1 MKQRHWEDPQVVG
14 INKRPGHVSIVPYA
28 DQASALLGHR
38 DASPYFQNLNGD
50 WQFHYVANP
59 DAVPAA
65 FYADDLDSLKWDPIS
80 VPGNWTMQ
88 GYDKPIYTNVKMP
101 IPPNPPWVP
110 EEDNP
115 TGLYR
120 HSFTVPEHWQ
130 ERQVFICFEGV
141 ESAFYLW
148 VNGRFVGYSQG
159 SRLPAEFDL
168 TSFVQPGE
176 NQLAA
181 MVIRWSDGSYLE
193 DQDHW
198 WMAGIY
204 RDVYLYATT
213 QVNIRDYFVRT
224 LLDENYQDATLEV
237 QVELEAF
244 NTAATADHVLAVQ
257 LFDAQKEPLFTAPLK
272 GTFQVEVDEPPH
284 ITLRHAVA
292 NPHKWSAERPYLY
305 TLLLTLYDPKGEL
318 LQALSCKVGFRQV
331 EIKGRELL
339 VNGQAVLLKGVNRH
353 EHDDRHGKTV
363 DETSMVADIK
373 LMKQFN
379 FNAVRNSH
387 YPMHPRWYELCDE
400 YGLYVIDEANIEAHA
415 LYDRLGHDP
424 QWTYAFLE
432 RGQRMVQRAK
442 NHACIIM
449 WSLGNESGY
458 GPNHDALAG
467 WIRGV
472 DETRPLHYEGAI
484 NRPHGQDWSDG
495 ERVTDVVCPMYPQ
508 VSEIVAYGE
517 DPRGTRPLIMCEYA
531 HSMGNST
538 GNLKEYWEAVK
549 KYHGLQGGFIW
560 DWVDQG
566 LLKVD
571 DQGNA
576 YWAYGGDFGDTINDV
591 NFCINGLIWPD
602 RTPHPAMYEAKKL
615 FQPLAIEAVD
625 LAAGLI
631 EIRNEQDFCTMQAL
645 IGHWEVAVDGRVG
658 QEGALRQ
665 LDIPP
670 GGSQVIALP
679 LQEPDLQP
687 GQESFLNIRFTLA
700 EETPWA
706 KAGHEIA
713 WEQLPLPFQAPARAP
728 HPLDQLPALQVV
740 QDGSLATISGPDFT
754 IEFDKEK
761 GKLVDWQY
769 NGTTLLSEG
778 PSLAI
783 WRAPTDNDGLKLA
796 TDRPGQVLG
805 FWLQA
810 GLDQLMCIC
819 ETVVIEQPA
828 PQVIQ
833 LRVHS
838 NYGSEAYPRA
848 LDHEQIYTIYGS
860 GEIVLENQ
868 VQVDPNLP
876 ILPRVGLNMILPSGF
891 EQLTWFGRGPHE
903 NYRDRQEGAAVGLYG
918 GTVDEQY
925 VPYIVPQ
932 ENGNKTDVRW
942 LALANEQGVGLLA
955 AGSEPLE
962 FSAAHYTADDLF
974 AARHTHELQRREEIT
989 LHLDALQ
996 MGLGGAS
1003 CGPPTLASYVIAPG
1017 TFSFD
1022 VRLRPFLA
1030 SSSDPAR
1037 LARQIPPEVSGSF
1050 E

>member
-1 MKQRHWEDPQVVG
+1 M
-14 INKRPGHVSIVPYA
+14 S
-28 DQASALLGHR
+28 
-38 DASPYFQNLNGD
+38 
-50 WQFHYVANP
+50 
-59 DAVPAA
+59 
-65 FYADDLDSLKWDPIS
+65 
-80 VPGNWTMQ
+80 
-88 GYDKPIYTNVKMP
+88 
-101 IPPNPPWVP
+101 
-110 EEDNP
+110 
-115 TGLYR
+115 
-120 HSFTVPEHWQ
+120 
-130 ERQVFICFEGV
+130 
-141 ESAFYLW
+141 
-148 VNGRFVGYSQG
+148 
-159 SRLPAEFDL
+159 
-168 TSFVQPGE
+168 
-176 NQLAA
+176 
-181 MVIRWSDGSYLE
+181 
-193 DQDHW
+193 
-198 WMAGIY
+198 
-204 RDVYLYATT
+204 
-213 QVNIRDYFVRT
+213 
-224 LLDENYQDATLEV
+224 
-237 QVELEAF
+237 
-244 NTAATADHVLAVQ
+244 
-257 LFDAQKEPLFTAPLK
+257 
-272 GTFQVEVDEPPH
+272 
-284 ITLRHAVA
+284 
-292 NPHKWSAERPYLY
+292 
-305 TLLLTLYDPKGEL
+305 
-318 LQALSCKVGFRQV
+318 
-331 EIKGRELL
+331 
-339 VNGQAVLLKGVNRH
+339 
-353 EHDDRHGKTV
+353 
-363 DETSMVADIK
+363 
-373 LMKQFN
+373 
-379 FNAVRNSH
+379 
-387 YPMHPRWYELCDE
+387 
-400 YGLYVIDEANIEAHA
+400 
-415 LYDRLGHDP
+415 
-424 QWTYAFLE
+424 
-432 RGQRMVQRAK
+432 
-442 NHACIIM
+442 
-449 WSLGNESGY
+449 
-458 GPNHDALAG
+458 
-467 WIRGV
+467 
-472 DETRPLHYEGAI
+472 
-484 NRPHGQDWSDG
+484 QDWSDG

-962 FSAAHYTADDLF
+962 FSAAHYTADDLRI
-974 AARHTHELQRREEIT
+974 A
-989 LHLDALQ
+989 
-996 MGLGGAS
+996 
-1003 CGPPTLASYVIAPG
+1003 APG
-1017 TFSFD
+1017 RD
-1022 VRLRPFLA
+1022 Y
-1030 SSSDPAR
+1030 PA
-1037 LARQIPPEVSGSF
+1037 P
-1050 E
+1050 

>member
-1 MKQRHWEDPQVVG
+1 MKRYDWEDPQVVG
-14 INKRPGHVSIVPYA
+14 INKRPGHVNIVPYA
-28 DQASALLGHR
+28 DEISALHGR
-38 DASPYFQNLNGD
+38 REQSPYFQSLNGD
-50 WQFHYVANP
+50 WQFYYVANP

-65 FYADDLDSLKWDPIS
+65 FYADDLDSLSWDPIT

-88 GYDKPIYTNVKMP
+88 GYDKPIYTNVQMP
-101 IPPNPPWVP
+101 IPPDPPWVP
-110 EEDNP
+110 QEDNP

-120 HSFTVPEHWQ
+120 HTFTVPEQWR
-130 ERQVFICFEGV
+130 ERQLFISFEGV

-168 TSFVQPGE
+168 TSFVQPGQ

-204 RDVYLYATT
+204 RDVYLYATPK
-213 QVNIRDYFVRT
+213 VNIRDYFVRT
-224 LLDENYQDATLEV
+224 ELDEEYHDATLQV
-237 QVELEAF
+237 TVELEAF
-244 NTAATADHVLAVQ
+244 SAGQLTDYSVAMQ
-257 LFDAQKEPLFTAPLK
+257 LFDAQENPLFAAPV
-272 GTFQVEVDEPPH
+272 TRPFQAAVSEPPTV
-284 ITLRHAVA
+284 TLRQAVD
-292 NPHKWSAERPYLY
+292 NPHVWSAETPYLY
-305 TLLLTLYDPKGEL
+305 TLLLSSYDPQGEL
-318 LQALSCKVGFRQV
+318 LQALSCKIGFRQV
-331 EIKGRELL
+331 QIKGRELL
-339 VNGQAVLLKGVNRH
+339 INGKAVLLKGSNRH

-363 DETSMVADIK
+363 DEAMMVADIK

-387 YPMHPRWYELCDE
+387 YPMHSRWYELCDE

-415 LYDRLGHDP
+415 LYDRLCSDP
-424 QWTYAFLE
+424 QWTHAFLE
-432 RGQRMVQRAK
+432 RGQRMVQRTK

-458 GPNHDALAG
+458 GSNHDALAG

-484 NRPHGQDWSDG
+484 SRSNGRDWG
-495 ERVTDVVCPMYPQ
+495 EGTRVTDVVCPMYPQ
-508 VSEIVAYGE
+508 VSEIVAYGQ

-538 GNLKEYWEAVK
+538 GNLKEYWQAIR

-571 DQGNA
+571 DQGNS

-615 FQPLAIEAVD
+615 FQTLAIEAVD
-625 LAAGLI
+625 LAAGLVKI
-631 EIRNEQDFCTMQAL
+631 CNEQDFSDMHGL
-645 IGHWEVAVDGRVG
+645 VGHWELAVDGRVV
-658 QEGALRQ
+658 QVGALPQ

-679 LQEPDLQP
+679 LQAPDLQP
-687 GQESFLNIRFTLA
+687 GQESFLNCRFALA
-700 EETPWA
+700 EDTAWA
-706 KAGHEIA
+706 DAGHEIA
-713 WEQLPLPFQAPARAP
+713 WEQLPLPYHAPAHSPRLLHQFP
-728 HPLDQLPALQVV
+728 VLQLL
-740 QDGSLATISGPDFT
+740 QDGSMATIIGPDFI
-754 IEFDKEK
+754 IEFDQES
-761 GKLVDWQY
+761 GKLARWEF
-769 NGTTLLSEG
+769 NGTPLLSTG

-796 TDRPGQVLG
+796 TDRPGQLLVS
-805 FWLQA
+805 WQRA
-810 GLDQLMCIC
+810 GLDQLTCAC
-819 ETVVIEQPA
+819 ESTAIDQPQ
-828 PQVIQ
+828 PQIIH
-833 LRVHS
+833 LRVRS
-838 NYGSEAYPRA
+838 ITGSETYPQA
-848 LDHEQIYTIYGS
+848 FVHEQLYTIYGS
-860 GEIVLENQ
+860 GEILLENRLQ
-868 VQVDPNLP
+868 ADPNLP
-876 ILPRVGLNMILPSGF
+876 ILPRVGLTMTLPPGF

-903 NYRDRQEGAAVGLYG
+903 NYRDRQEGAAIGLYG

-942 LALANEQGVGLLA
+942 LALANEEGVGLLA
-955 AGSEPLE
+955 AGSQPLE

-974 AARHTHELQRREEIT
+974 AARHTHELQRREEVI

-1003 CGPPTLASYVIAPG
+1003 CGPPTLEPYLIVPG
-1017 TFSFD
+1017 TFSFA
-1022 VRLRPFLA
+1022 VRLRPFLL
-1030 SSSDPAR
+1030 SSNDPAD
-1037 LARQIPPEVSGSF
+1037 LAREALPEVSGSF